1 MTRGQASAAAQER
14 FGEAQGER
22 STTDRG
28 LASLRSRLT
37 SVQDEAGTG
46 FGFSRPAAFPVARID
61 HILTR
66 GVAPTDAR
74 TLPATGSDHR
84 PVAARLKA

>member
-14 FGEAQGER
+14 FGEAQG
-22 STTDRG
+22 
-28 LASLRSRLT
+28 AW
-37 SVQDEAGTG
+37 
-46 FGFSRPAAFPVARID
+46 
-61 HILTR
+61 
-66 GVAPTDAR
+66 